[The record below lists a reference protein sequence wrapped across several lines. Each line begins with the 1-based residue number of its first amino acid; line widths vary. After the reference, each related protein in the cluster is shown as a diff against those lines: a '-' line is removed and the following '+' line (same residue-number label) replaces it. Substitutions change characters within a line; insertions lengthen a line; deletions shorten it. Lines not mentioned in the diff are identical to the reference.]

1 MNKNIKLNKS
11 GIKTTTISMFVIMF
25 VYGLMLLMIGYTNP
39 GLQQITGLKGGKTIF
54 LALPQSIGLIIGT
67 LGLKWLLSKFNIRT
81 ILSVGF
87 GFAFASIIILSQL
100 DKITGS
106 TGVNPSSSAQKTAL
120 IVYLII
126 SFIMGLGISPSS
138 PIASTYMS
146 TVYKGHKKSA
156 LLSLSNAVYGIGG
169 GIIPLA
175 LASFIY
181 NQSNNNNVAKFDTL
195 RYFYY
200 IAMGFLALALLLS
213 LLTNYKHSKERLSG
227 EIKNTNNSNSEN
239 KIENQKDINLTK
251 RHFWTAVILIISMFA
266 FYMISETISN
276 YSFVHFVN
284 PDGGDDKSRTIT
296 ATMAFGLFVLIQG
309 IWRAV
314 SGLTLVKWI
323 KLKYFVISS
332 FVLVV
337 TAFAILATGIIKDN
351 PNLSYLVAILIGLG
365 LGNIWPMMFS
375 YGTGVNE
382 EKAPLI
388 GVCINIISM
397 AMIPIV
403 QVASALVI
411 NVNNG
416 LTIMAIVGITTAV
429 LASITIWY
437 LSFYL
442 KMKKMEHQN
451 DSEESA
457 FGKWLKS
464 RSSKKTSKKA

>member
-1 MNKNIKLNKS
+1 MNKNINLNKS

-54 LALPQSIGLIIGT
+54 LALPQSIGLIIGV
-67 LGLKWLLSKFNIRT
+67 LGLKWLLSKYNIRT

-87 GFAFASIIILSQL
+87 GFAFISIIILSQL
-100 DKITGS
+100 DKITGA
-106 TGVNPSSSAQKTAL
+106 TGTNPSSNAQQKAL

-146 TVYKGHKKSA
+146 TVYKGHKKSV

-213 LLTNYKHSKERLSG
+213 FLTNYKHSKERLSG
-227 EIKNTNNSNSEN
+227 EIKNTNNSTSEN
-239 KIENQKDINLTK
+239 KIENQKDVNLTK
-251 RHFWTAVILIISMFA
+251 RHFWTAVILIISMYA

-284 PDGGDDKSRTIT
+284 PDSGDKSRTIT
-296 ATMAFGLFVLIQG
+296 ATMAFGLFVLVQG

-323 KLKYFVISS
+323 KLKYFILSS
-332 FVLVV
+332 FLLVIA
-337 TAFAILATGIIKDN
+337 AFTILATGVVKNN

-442 KMKKMEHQN
+442 KLKKMEHPN
-451 DSEESA
+451 DSEQST
-457 FGKWLKS
+457 FGKWLQS
-464 RSSKKTSKKA
+464 RSSKKTNKKA